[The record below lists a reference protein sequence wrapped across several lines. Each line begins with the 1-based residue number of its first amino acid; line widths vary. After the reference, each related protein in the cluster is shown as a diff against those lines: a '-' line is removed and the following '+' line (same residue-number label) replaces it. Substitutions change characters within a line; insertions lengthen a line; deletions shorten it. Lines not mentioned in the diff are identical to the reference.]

1 MRDPEGAR
9 RSGDAPKLL
18 DHPVNCAHGRKGSP
32 RLHTSASPIVASGHS
47 WADVAFDDD
56 GMEPDLDYAAI
67 ARRIKSLRR
76 ERKENQIDLAVSV
89 GVARAMVAQYEAG
102 TKKPGRDKL
111 VAMARHFGMDV
122 DQLIYGDRPRGRIKA
137 ESEAEERMLLLS
149 RTVPDKVREAVLTIL
164 EQSAEEPGDTFRKP
178 D

>member
-1 MRDPEGAR
+1 
-9 RSGDAPKLL
+9 
-18 DHPVNCAHGRKGSP
+18 
-32 RLHTSASPIVASGHS
+32 
-47 WADVAFDDD
+47 
-56 GMEPDLDYAAI
+56 MEPDLDYAAI